1 MSTIE
6 LSYRRHRYPPEIISH
21 AVWLC
26 LVKTPSGGPACMRAA
41 MPPIG
46 ELCSPASADAF
57 LRGMGTAHM
66 DAHLKDMQPAV
77 DLLAS
82 DLDAV
87 LAPHDVKI
95 EIVDD

>member
-1 MSTIE
+1 
-6 LSYRRHRYPPEIISH
+6 
-21 AVWLC
+21 
-26 LVKTPSGGPACMRAA
+26 

-66 DAHLKDMQPAV
+66 DAHLKDMQPAI

-82 DLDAV
+82 DLHAV